1 MDKKHRAHLS
11 AYSLEHEEAGGVDT
25 RGRLLSLCQGRVE
38 SVRSGQPAEG
48 LSEREGLEEGG
59 PPTPTP
65 PHALGGMRAAEY
77 TVRPQMSR
85 SS

>member
-38 SVRSGQPAEG
+38 SVRSGPLAEG
-48 LSEREGLEEGG
+48 LSEREGLEEGE
-59 PPTPTP
+59 PPRPTP
-65 PHALGGMRAAEY
+65 LEE
-77 TVRPQMSR
+77 
-85 SS
+85 